1 MLMTNPRAEKLEHCI
16 SGEQTY
22 TNAMQQLIILNHVQK
37 QNPLCLTMAEKN
49 G

>member
-1 MLMTNPRAEKLEHCI
+1 MLMISLRAEKLERYI
-16 SGEQTY
+16 SGAQTY
-22 TNAMQQLIILNHVQK
+22 TSATQQLIILNHVQK